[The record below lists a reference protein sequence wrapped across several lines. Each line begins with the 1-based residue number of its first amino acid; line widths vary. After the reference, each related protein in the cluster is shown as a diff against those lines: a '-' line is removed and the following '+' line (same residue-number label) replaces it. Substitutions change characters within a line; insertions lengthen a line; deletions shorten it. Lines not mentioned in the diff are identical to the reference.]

1 MMKFSSRQTGSAQV
15 NSNVSPSTTSSPP
28 LLGLAALLRMNF
40 SGADLTPLGQE
51 LLARAEADAAD
62 ACALMDAATILQ
74 FKGNHDLA
82 LAMQRQALQLRQH
95 FCLPAQLPPAQLRV
109 LALMAPGDLMANVP
123 LECLVEG
130 SAVDLHLYYI
140 VPGEPPTDPIP
151 EHDVLFVALS
161 ETEENG
167 PLLDHLHLAL
177 ADWPQPVLNRPDRIR
192 RVARDAASRILNGI
206 PGIAMPP
213 TQRAARGVLAQIAAG
228 SSPLDALLPGCE
240 FPLIVRPLDSHA
252 GHDLQKIDDVTALQ
266 DYLDTVAQQDFFVS
280 PFIDY
285 RSADGLFRKYRV
297 ALIDG
302 RPFACHMG
310 ISSHWMIHYLNAGMA
325 DSAEKRAEEAA
336 FMASF
341 DGDFARRHETALRA
355 IHERIGLEYVCI
367 DCAETADG
375 RLLIFEVDHA
385 MVVHALD
392 PVDIYPYKL
401 PQMHKVFRAFCDMLG
416 HYADNGRGGR
426 PLPTATP

>member
-1 MMKFSSRQTGSAQV
+1 
-15 NSNVSPSTTSSPP
+15 
-28 LLGLAALLRMNF
+28 MNF

-51 LLARAEADAAD
+51 LLARAAADASD

-95 FCLPAQLPPAQLRV
+95 YCLPAQAMPAKLRV

-130 SAVDLHLYYI
+130 SEVDLHLYY
-140 VPGEPPTDPIP
+140 VLPGASHADPVP

-161 ETEENG
+161 ETEDNG
-167 PLLDHLHLAL
+167 PLLDHLAVAL
-177 ADWPQPVLNRPDRIR
+177 ADWPRPLLNRPDRIR
-192 RVARDAASRILNGI
+192 RVARDEASRTLSGM
-206 PGIAMPP
+206 PGIVMPP
-213 TQRAARGVLAQIAAG
+213 TVRMARDALARIAART
-228 SSPLDALLPGCE
+228 SPLDAPLPGGE

-252 GHDLQKIDDVTALQ
+252 GHDLQKIDDVAALQ
-266 DYLDTVAQQDFFVS
+266 DYLAAVAADAFFVS
-280 PFIDY
+280 QFVDY
-285 RSADGLFRKYRV
+285 RSRDGLFRKYRV

-325 DSAEKRAEEAA
+325 DSAEKRAEEAQ
-336 FMASF
+336 FMAAF
-341 DGDFARRHETALRA
+341 DADFARRHEAALRA
-355 IHERIGLEYVCI
+355 VHDGMGLEYVCI

-392 PVDIYPYKL
+392 PVDLYPYKQ
-401 PQMHKVFRAFCDMLG
+401 PQMRKVFRAFCDMLG
-416 HYADNGRGGR
+416 RYADLGRAGH
-426 PLPTATP
+426 PLPAAAP